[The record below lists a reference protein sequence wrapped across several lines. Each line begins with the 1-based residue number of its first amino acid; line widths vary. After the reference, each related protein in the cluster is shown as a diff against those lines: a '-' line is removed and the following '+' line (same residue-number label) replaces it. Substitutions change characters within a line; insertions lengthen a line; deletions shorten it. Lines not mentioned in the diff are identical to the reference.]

1 MAVRTGGP
9 LPAGPMEATAPEA
22 CELLSRRLRI
32 AEEETE
38 ALVRD
43 LDALGLGRHPKG
55 HTDGSTAD
63 SIAQPSPPTP
73 LPPLRVSRA
82 LAPGA
87 SDMLWRS
94 YEALVQR
101 VCRAESALHTLRL
114 TALRL
119 QAERELAP
127 PDADDEASSLREE
140 VSGLQHEV
148 ARLSHRLA
156 EAVHQLEASADE
168 KARLSAALEVA
179 MATKSDVA
187 IAAEEMRHKTT
198 RMNNRV
204 NELRAELSRE
214 ASLRATLE
222 ESHVALLD
230 RVRDAERIVEAER
243 SEVARLQGQCSC
255 VRQEGLAAA
264 ERSRRDRERASELEG
279 RAADLHGCAGRS
291 LESSPR
297 FRRRALLLGIVSSQ
311 CFVPRSDSSGNM
323 EIPFVVPFVGWFASS
338 FLAEARESIITRMTE
353 EGKRLQSELHEEKRE
368 RGKLQA
374 ENSSV
379 VASLKKMQ
387 AEKQEL
393 QRQNAA
399 LATAARAA
407 EVAAE
412 EARAAH
418 QKDLQAE
425 RAVLTERIREQ
436 DGVLEAARASVKE
449 PLASARRK
457 IARLDARLTSLQHER
472 VELVRERDLAI
483 EGATSQKAGLEEA
496 AVRLHRELDSANQEL
511 QQARREKG
519 GMLREMETMKKQHSE
534 ERDKLEAENAK
545 NKLEAQSLGGVLRA
559 VEEEA
564 GRLAGKLAASE
575 QRQSGE
581 RQVEQLLGEMTE
593 SKNRLAYE
601 KGQLQTRVEQLEAEL
616 RRLSAERADSGRLSR
631 LNTALQARHAE
642 ATSELSSCKVTV
654 SRLEAKLA
662 QLESSLETKE
672 EEFAL
677 AVRSRD
683 DALQEKL
690 RTMGLYEGTQERERQ
705 KVTQLSRQLEE
716 SRAERERLATALQ
729 GVTAAH
735 GELQAAL
742 QEAQTQL
749 GRRDGHVA
757 GLLQQRTQSQH
768 ALQQLTTELE
778 TLQSKLATVE
788 TQNVSQMDP
797 ARKALESSH
806 ADNTRLARALERAL
820 AEEAELRE
828 RLARA
833 AAAADAANGRAEQ
846 LAATRE
852 REAEEARAEAEV
864 QAGRLTALRAQ
875 FQSERDAAKV
885 AEHREMSQLRRA
897 RDSAAARCSE
907 LSRANREL
915 RERAAA
921 LEESLATQAAALKK
935 LRAEGRRQR
944 DVARSN
950 GASLK
955 EAEGEL
961 AAMQRLRDEYLKKSE
976 EQAGC
981 LSRFADEV
989 KALQEEQRA
998 LALAQAA
1005 SEQLC
1010 RRQEG
1015 ELARQKQRAQELEA
1029 ELAHLRACKEE
1040 MERRLQEASD
1050 ESQQNLAPNA
1060 GADPARLCVQG
1071 STRGPRDGRGGEDAR
1086 LQPLVGRCRSKQE
1099 LRLMAR
1105 NREEPSTTVTIP
1117 QPPAGGQE

>member
-87 SDMLWRS
+87 SDLLWRS

-243 SEVARLQGQCSC
+243 SEVARLQGQSSC

-279 RAADLHGCAGRS
+279 RAADLHGC
-291 LESSPR
+291 
-297 FRRRALLLGIVSSQ
+297 
-311 CFVPRSDSSGNM
+311 
-323 EIPFVVPFVGWFASS
+323 
-338 FLAEARESIITRMTE
+338 AEARESIITRMTE

-374 ENSSV
+374 ENSSI

-449 PLASARRK
+449 PLASARRE

-483 EGATSQKAGLEEA
+483 EGATSQKAALEEA

-690 RTMGLYEGTQERERQ
+690 RIMGLYEGTQERERQ

-735 GELQAAL
+735 VELQAAL

-797 ARKALESSH
+797 ARKALESSR

-833 AAAADAANGRAEQ
+833 TAAADAANGRAEQ

-976 EQAGC
+976 EQVSVATLTSSHPHTRLSQSPALPCITSRILTTSFIAHISPRASSCSLIIC
-981 LSRFADEV
+981 LATKTKLPQCSLNRLLGNV
-989 KALQEEQRA
+989 L
-998 LALAQAA
+998 LASLATRTT
-1005 SEQLC
+1005 STHTLLC
-1010 RRQEG
+1010 TYS
-1015 ELARQKQRAQELEA
+1015 LFFLSI
-1029 ELAHLRACKEE
+1029 HC
-1040 MERRLQEASD
+1040 
-1050 ESQQNLAPNA
+1050 
-1060 GADPARLCVQG
+1060 
-1071 STRGPRDGRGGEDAR
+1071 
-1086 LQPLVGRCRSKQE
+1086 
-1099 LRLMAR
+1099 
-1105 NREEPSTTVTIP
+1105 
-1117 QPPAGGQE
+1117 

>member
-55 HTDGSTAD
+55 HADGSTAD
-63 SIAQPSPPTP
+63 SIAQPPTP

-87 SDMLWRS
+87 SDMLWRN

-148 ARLSHRLA
+148 ARLRHRLA
-156 EAVHQLEASADE
+156 DAVHQLEASADE

-179 MATKSDVA
+179 TATKSDVA

-222 ESHVALLD
+222 ESHAALLG
-230 RVRDAERIVEAER
+230 RVRDAERIVDAER
-243 SEVARLQGQCSC
+243 SEVARLQGECSC

-264 ERSRRDRERASELEG
+264 ERARRDRERASELEG
-279 RAADLHGCAGRS
+279 RAADLHRH
-291 LESSPR
+291 
-297 FRRRALLLGIVSSQ
+297 
-311 CFVPRSDSSGNM
+311 
-323 EIPFVVPFVGWFASS
+323 
-338 FLAEARESIITRMTE
+338 AEAKESIITQMTE

-379 VASLKKMQ
+379 VASLKQMQ

-393 QRQNAA
+393 QRQNTA
-399 LATAARAA
+399 LATAVRAA
-407 EVAAE
+407 EVAAD
-412 EARAAH
+412 EARATH

-449 PLASARRK
+449 PLASARRE

-483 EGATSQKAGLEEA
+483 EGATSQKAALEEA
-496 AVRLHRELDSANQEL
+496 AVRLRRELDSANQEL

-534 ERDKLEAENAK
+534 DKLEAH
-545 NKLEAQSLGGVLRA
+545 SLGGVLRA

-575 QRQSGE
+575 QRQSAE

-616 RRLSAERADSGRLSR
+616 LRLSAERADSGRLSW

-642 ATSELSSCKVTV
+642 ATSELSSCKVTI

-662 QLESSLETKE
+662 QLESSLEIKE

-683 DALQEKL
+683 DALQEKQ
-690 RTMGLYEGTQERERQ
+690 RIMGLSEGAQERERQ

-757 GLLQQRTQSQH
+757 GLLQHRTQSQH

-788 TQNVSQMDP
+788 TQNASQMDP
-797 ARKALESSH
+797 ARKALESSR

-833 AAAADAANGRAEQ
+833 TAATAAANGRAEQ

-852 REAEEARAEAEV
+852 REAEEARTEAEA
-864 QAGRLTALRAQ
+864 QAGRLTVLRAQ

-885 AEHREMSQLRRA
+885 AEHRETNQLRRA
-897 RDSAAARCSE
+897 RDSSAARCSE
-907 LSRANREL
+907 LSRVNREL

-921 LEESLATQAAALKK
+921 LEETLATQAASLKK

-989 KALQEEQRA
+989 KALQEEQRS

-1010 RRQEG
+1010 GRQEG
-1015 ELARQKQRAQELEA
+1015 ELVRQKQRAQELEA
-1029 ELAHLRACKEE
+1029 EVARLRTCKEE

-1050 ESQQNLAPNA
+1050 ESQQISSNLEEAHRWFRDKFDSLQTELHVAKRRDGPARSTTNLAPDVGPDA
-1060 GADPARLCVQG
+1060 ARSCVQG

-1086 LQPLVGRCRSKQE
+1086 LQPLVGRCRAKQE

-1105 NREEPSTTVTIP
+1105 NREGPSTTNTLNIP
-1117 QPPAGGQE
+1117 QPSADGHE

>member
-279 RAADLHGCAGRS
+279 RAADLHGC
-291 LESSPR
+291 
-297 FRRRALLLGIVSSQ
+297 
-311 CFVPRSDSSGNM
+311 
-323 EIPFVVPFVGWFASS
+323 
-338 FLAEARESIITRMTE
+338 AEARESIITRMTE

-1050 ESQQNLAPNA
+1050 ESQQISSNLEEAHRWFRDKFDSLQTELHVAKRRNGPARSTTNLAPNA

>member
-55 HTDGSTAD
+55 HADGSTAD
-63 SIAQPSPPTP
+63 SIAQPPTP

-87 SDMLWRS
+87 SDMLWRN

-148 ARLSHRLA
+148 ARLRHRLA
-156 EAVHQLEASADE
+156 DAVHQLEASADE

-179 MATKSDVA
+179 TATKSDVA

-222 ESHVALLD
+222 ESHAALLG
-230 RVRDAERIVEAER
+230 RVRDAERIVDAEM
-243 SEVARLQGQCSC
+243 SEVARLQGECSC

-264 ERSRRDRERASELEG
+264 ERARRDREKASELEG
-279 RAADLHGCAGRS
+279 RAADLHRH
-291 LESSPR
+291 
-297 FRRRALLLGIVSSQ
+297 
-311 CFVPRSDSSGNM
+311 
-323 EIPFVVPFVGWFASS
+323 
-338 FLAEARESIITRMTE
+338 AEAKESIITQMTE

-379 VASLKKMQ
+379 VASLKQMQ

-393 QRQNAA
+393 QRQNTA
-399 LATAARAA
+399 LATAVRAA
-407 EVAAE
+407 EVAAD
-412 EARAAH
+412 EARATH

-425 RAVLTERIREQ
+425 RAVLAERIREQ

-449 PLASARRK
+449 PLASARRE

-483 EGATSQKAGLEEA
+483 EGATSQKAALDEA
-496 AVRLHRELDSANQEL
+496 AVRLRRELDSANQEL

-519 GMLREMETMKKQHSE
+519 GMLREVGGQGL
-534 ERDKLEAENAK
+534 KLEAH
-545 NKLEAQSLGGVLRA
+545 SLGGVLRA

-575 QRQSGE
+575 QRQSAE

-616 RRLSAERADSGRLSR
+616 LRLSAERADSGRLSW

-642 ATSELSSCKVTV
+642 ATSELSSCKVTI

-662 QLESSLETKE
+662 QLESSLEIKE

-683 DALQEKL
+683 DALQEKQ
-690 RTMGLYEGTQERERQ
+690 RIMGLSEGAQERERQ

-757 GLLQQRTQSQH
+757 GLLQHRTQSQH

-788 TQNVSQMDP
+788 TQNASQMDP
-797 ARKALESSH
+797 ARKALESSR

-833 AAAADAANGRAEQ
+833 TAATAAANGRAEQ

-852 REAEEARAEAEV
+852 REAEEARTEAEA
-864 QAGRLTALRAQ
+864 QAGRLTVLRAQ

-885 AEHREMSQLRRA
+885 AEHRETNQLRRA
-897 RDSAAARCSE
+897 RDSSAARCSE
-907 LSRANREL
+907 LSRVNREL

-921 LEESLATQAAALKK
+921 LEETLATQAASLKK

-989 KALQEEQRA
+989 KALQEEQRS

-1010 RRQEG
+1010 GRQEG
-1015 ELARQKQRAQELEA
+1015 ELVRQKQRAQELEA
-1029 ELAHLRACKEE
+1029 EVARLRTCKEE

-1050 ESQQNLAPNA
+1050 ESQQISSNLEEAHRWFRDKFDSLQTELHVAKRRDGPARSTTNLAPDVGPDA
-1060 GADPARLCVQG
+1060 ARSCVQG

-1086 LQPLVGRCRSKQE
+1086 LQPLVGRCRAKQE

-1105 NREEPSTTVTIP
+1105 NREGPSTTNTLNIP
-1117 QPPAGGQE
+1117 QPSADGHE

>member
-9 LPAGPMEATAPEA
+9 IPAGPMEATAPEA

-63 SIAQPSPPTP
+63 SIAQPPTP

-87 SDMLWRS
+87 SDMLWRN

-148 ARLSHRLA
+148 ARLRHRLA
-156 EAVHQLEASADE
+156 DAVHQLEASVDE

-179 MATKSDVA
+179 TATKSDVA
-187 IAAEEMRHKTT
+187 IAAEEMKHKTT

-222 ESHVALLD
+222 ESHAALLD
-230 RVRDAERIVEAER
+230 RVRDAERIVDAER
-243 SEVARLQGQCSC
+243 SEVARLQGECSC

-264 ERSRRDRERASELEG
+264 ERARRDRERASELEG
-279 RAADLHGCAGRS
+279 RAADLHRH
-291 LESSPR
+291 
-297 FRRRALLLGIVSSQ
+297 
-311 CFVPRSDSSGNM
+311 
-323 EIPFVVPFVGWFASS
+323 
-338 FLAEARESIITRMTE
+338 AEAKESIITQMTA

-374 ENSSV
+374 ENSSI

-393 QRQNAA
+393 QRENTA
-399 LATAARAA
+399 LATAARDVEIAA
-407 EVAAE
+407 D
-412 EARAAH
+412 EARATH

-449 PLASARRK
+449 PLVAARRE
-457 IARLDARLTSLQHER
+457 IARLDAQLTSLQHER

-483 EGATSQKAGLEEA
+483 EGATSQKDALEEA
-496 AVRLHRELDSANQEL
+496 AVRLRRELDSANQEL

-534 ERDKLEAENAK
+534 EREKLEAENAK
-545 NKLEAQSLGGVLRA
+545 NKLEAHSLGGVLRA

-575 QRQSGE
+575 QRQSAE
-581 RQVEQLLGEMTE
+581 RQVEQLLGKMTE

-616 RRLSAERADSGRLSR
+616 LRLSAERADSGRLSR

-642 ATSELSSCKVTV
+642 ATSELSSCKVTI

-683 DALQEKL
+683 DALQEKQ
-690 RTMGLYEGTQERERQ
+690 RIMGLSEGAQERERQ

-757 GLLQQRTQSQH
+757 GLLQHRTQSQH

-778 TLQSKLATVE
+778 TLQSKLNTVE
-788 TQNVSQMDP
+788 TQNASQMDP
-797 ARKALESSH
+797 ARKALELSR

-833 AAAADAANGRAEQ
+833 TAAADAADAANGRAEQ

-852 REAEEARAEAEV
+852 REAEEARAEAEA
-864 QAGRLTALRAQ
+864 QAGRLTTLRAQ

-885 AEHREMSQLRRA
+885 AEHRETNQLRRA
-897 RDSAAARCSE
+897 RDSSAVRCSE

-921 LEESLATQAAALKK
+921 LEETLATQAASLKK

-1010 RRQEG
+1010 GRQEG

-1029 ELAHLRACKEE
+1029 EVARLRTCKEE

-1050 ESQQNLAPNA
+1050 ESQQISSNLEEAHRWFRDKFDSLQTELHVAKRRDGPARSTTNLAPDA
-1060 GADPARLCVQG
+1060 GPDAARSCVQG
-1071 STRGPRDGRGGEDAR
+1071 STRKPRDGRGGEDAR
-1086 LQPLVGRCRSKQE
+1086 LQPLVGRCRAKQE

-1105 NREEPSTTVTIP
+1105 NRQEPSTTNTVTIP
-1117 QPPAGGQE
+1117 QPSASGQE

>member
-1 MAVRTGGP
+1 
-9 LPAGPMEATAPEA
+9 
-22 CELLSRRLRI
+22 
-32 AEEETE
+32 
-38 ALVRD
+38 
-43 LDALGLGRHPKG
+43 
-55 HTDGSTAD
+55 
-63 SIAQPSPPTP
+63 
-73 LPPLRVSRA
+73 
-82 LAPGA
+82 
-87 SDMLWRS
+87 
-94 YEALVQR
+94 
-101 VCRAESALHTLRL
+101 
-114 TALRL
+114 
-119 QAERELAP
+119 
-127 PDADDEASSLREE
+127 
-140 VSGLQHEV
+140 
-148 ARLSHRLA
+148 
-156 EAVHQLEASADE
+156 
-168 KARLSAALEVA
+168 
-179 MATKSDVA
+179 
-187 IAAEEMRHKTT
+187 
-198 RMNNRV
+198 
-204 NELRAELSRE
+204 
-214 ASLRATLE
+214 
-222 ESHVALLD
+222 
-230 RVRDAERIVEAER
+230 
-243 SEVARLQGQCSC
+243 
-255 VRQEGLAAA
+255 
-264 ERSRRDRERASELEG
+264 
-279 RAADLHGCAGRS
+279 
-291 LESSPR
+291 
-297 FRRRALLLGIVSSQ
+297 
-311 CFVPRSDSSGNM
+311 
-323 EIPFVVPFVGWFASS
+323 
-338 FLAEARESIITRMTE
+338 
-353 EGKRLQSELHEEKRE
+353 
-368 RGKLQA
+368 
-374 ENSSV
+374 
-379 VASLKKMQ
+379 
-387 AEKQEL
+387 
-393 QRQNAA
+393 
-399 LATAARAA
+399 
-407 EVAAE
+407 
-412 EARAAH
+412 
-418 QKDLQAE
+418 QAE

-449 PLASARRK
+449 PLASARRE
-457 IARLDARLTSLQHER
+457 IARLDARLYVHAHIQHHER

-483 EGATSQKAGLEEA
+483 EGATSQKAALEEA

-511 QQARREKG
+511 QQAQREKG

-575 QRQSGE
+575 QRQVTPSGE

-642 ATSELSSCKVTV
+642 
-654 SRLEAKLA
+654 
-662 QLESSLETKE
+662 LESSLETKE

-797 ARKALESSH
+797 ARKALESSR

-833 AAAADAANGRAEQ
+833 TAAADAANGRAEQ

-885 AEHREMSQLRRA
+885 AEHRETSQLRRA

-955 EAEGEL
+955 VAAEAEGEL

-1015 ELARQKQRAQELEA
+1015 ELARQKQRAQVRHFSHSPRSQELEA

-1050 ESQQNLAPNA
+1050 ESQQVRPSL
-1060 GADPARLCVQG
+1060 
-1071 STRGPRDGRGGEDAR
+1071 TRQIGW
-1086 LQPLVGRCRSKQE
+1086 
-1099 LRLMAR
+1099 
-1105 NREEPSTTVTIP
+1105 I
-1117 QPPAGGQE
+1117 